1 MTLRKQ
7 LTRSY
12 TLVALAGLLLAS
24 LVGAWLIRNQQIRAA
39 EQSVALITNIVAA
52 RVEADALQPNDPQL
66 ERVVEAAGGRVLLVN
81 APSGEVRSDSV
92 DGAGS
97 FEGEQLPVRTLLA
110 AARDIQRPAIR
121 QARLGGDTY
130 FFSIVPVRPLS
141 DRDRL
146 VIAIPTAT
154 VLESWISLLPG
165 ILLMSGLGVILA
177 GGIGYRMSRK
187 VTEPLEALNKA
198 ATDMANGD
206 YDARVATASDV
217 PELQTLSN
225 TFNTMADEVKSARQ
239 VQRDFLAN
247 VSHDL
252 RTPLTSIQGFS
263 QAMMDGAVPENQ
275 LHRVATIIYTEAGRL
290 SRLVLDLLDLARIE
304 AGRFSMNRRDINF
317 KEILSQVK
325 ESFDPQAERAGVAL
339 DFKLPR
345 RALPLYADSDR
356 LVQVF
361 SNLLDNA
368 ITYAQQGGKNVK
380 VTAELGGIRNLRSYG
395 TKENHASQVTAT
407 TTDSAIECV
416 TPVTEATPVGVEVTA
431 SGTTTAPRPAINAKG
446 EPLTANEPLVSTKT
460 VVATTNG
467 NGNGHG
473 DNHGNGST
481 STIHHSTAEKP
492 TVATTASS
500 ATDDPASEPEGEGKL
515 GRWWVEVK
523 ISDDGP
529 GIAYDQKGRIFER
542 FHRGDAARSSGGLGL
557 GLAIAKEIV
566 EAHGG
571 DIAVQDNDKQ
581 GTVFVVRLPMKMW

>member
-24 LVGAWLIRNQQIRAA
+24 LVGALLIRNEQIRAA
-39 EQSVALITNIVAA
+39 ERSVALITSIVTA

-92 DGAGS
+92 EGASSLAGQ
-97 FEGEQLPVRTLLA
+97 ELPVRTLLA
-110 AARDIQRPAIR
+110 AAREMQRPAIR

-154 VLESWISLLPG
+154 VLQSWMTLLPG
-165 ILLMSGLGVILA
+165 ILLMSGLGALLA
-177 GGIGYRMSRK
+177 GAVGYRMSRK

-198 ATDMANGD
+198 ANDMAAGD
-206 YDARVATASDV
+206 YDARVSTASDV
-217 PELQTLSN
+217 QELQALST

-304 AGRFSMNRRDINF
+304 AGRFAMNRRDLNF
-317 KEILSQVK
+317 KDILSQVK
-325 ESFDPQAERAGVAL
+325 ETFEPQAERAGVTL

-368 ITYAQQGGKNVK
+368 ITYAQQGGKTVK
-380 VTAELGGIRNLRSYG
+380 VTAELGGIRNLRSYA
-395 TKENHASQVTAT
+395 TKESQNGHGTAT
-407 TTDSAIECV
+407 PTTPAPE
-416 TPVTEATPVGVEVTA
+416 PVPAVAEFLAA
-431 SGTTTAPRPAINAKG
+431 TTAPRPAITAKAEG
-446 EPLTANEPLVSTKT
+446 GSMTDALTGTAT
-460 VVATTNG
+460 VTSKGSNG
-467 NGNGHG
+467 NGNG
-473 DNHGNGST
+473 NGNGSE
-481 STIHHSTAEKP
+481 HNHSNGARDAGSP
-492 TVATTASS
+492 ASPVTTA
-500 ATDDPASEPEGEGKL
+500 TQDEPAANAEGEDKI

-529 GIAYDQKGRIFER
+529 GIAYDQKARVFER
-542 FHRGDAARSSGGLGL
+542 FHRGDAARGGGGMGL

-571 DIAVQDNDKQ
+571 DIAVQDNAKQ
-581 GTVFVVRLPMKMW
+581 GTVFVIRLPMKMW

>member
-7 LTRSY
+7 LTTSY

-24 LVGAWLIRNQQIRAA
+24 VVGALLIRNQQIRAA
-39 EQSVALITNIVAA
+39 EQNVALITNIVAT
-52 RVEADALQPNDPQL
+52 RMEADALQPDDPQL

-81 APSGEVRSDSV
+81 APTGLVRSDSV
-92 DGAGS
+92 TGNGS
-97 FEGEQLPVRTLLA
+97 FEGEELPVRTLLA
-110 AARDIQRPAIR
+110 AAREIQRPAIR

-130 FFSIVPVRPLS
+130 YFSIVPVRPLS

-154 VLESWISLLPG
+154 VLESWMTLLPG
-165 ILLMSGLGVILA
+165 MVLMSGLGVLLA
-177 GGIGYRMSRK
+177 GLVGYWMSRK
-187 VTEPLEALNKA
+187 VTEPLEALNSA
-198 ATDMANGD
+198 ATGMAAGD
-206 YDARVATASDV
+206 YDARVSTTSDIH
-217 PELQTLSN
+217 ELQTLSS

-304 AGRFSMNRRDINF
+304 AGRFTMNRRDLNF
-317 KEILSQVK
+317 KEVLSQVK
-325 ESFDPQAERAGVAL
+325 ETFEPQAERAGVAL
-339 DFKLPR
+339 DFKIPR
-345 RALPLYADSDR
+345 RALPLYADADR
-356 LVQVF
+356 LSQVF

-368 ITYAQQGGKNVK
+368 ITYAQQGGKTVK
-380 VTAELGGIRNLRSYG
+380 VTAELGGIRNLRSYNA
-395 TKENHASQVTAT
+395 KEDTAQAYTPSAPKTAT
-407 TTDSAIECV
+407 PEPEPAI
-416 TPVTEATPVGVEVTA
+416 AEVRL
-431 SGTTTAPRPAINAKG
+431 SSHITAPRPAISGK
-446 EPLTANEPLVSTKT
+446 
-460 VVATTNG
+460 VAEAPTPSLAEVLGAAPTHGNG
-467 NGNGHG
+467 NGNGKHHAPEAKSNAPVFVSLPE
-473 DNHGNGST
+473 DSSGSEET
-481 STIHHSTAEKP
+481 
-492 TVATTASS
+492 
-500 ATDDPASEPEGEGKL
+500 EGKL

-523 ISDDGP
+523 ITDDGP
-529 GIAYDQKGRIFER
+529 GIAYDQKARVFER
-542 FHRGDAARSSGGLGL
+542 FHRADAARSGGGLGL

-571 DIAVQDNDKQ
+571 DIAVQDNPKQ

>member
-12 TLVALAGLLLAS
+12 TLVAVAGLLLAS
-24 LVGAWLIRNQQIRAA
+24 LVGALLIRNQQLRSA
-39 EQSVALITNIVAA
+39 ERSVALITDMVRA
-52 RVEADALQPNDPQL
+52 RVEEDALQPNDPQL
-66 ERVVEAAGGRVLLVN
+66 ERLVEAAGGRVLLVN
-81 APSGEVRSDSV
+81 APSGEVRSDSRG
-92 DGAGS
+92 GAS
-97 FEGEQLPVRTLLA
+97 SLEGQELPVRTLLA
-110 AARDIQRPAIR
+110 AARQAQLPAIR
-121 QARLGGDTY
+121 QARLAGDTY

-146 VIAIPTAT
+146 VIAIPTAS
-154 VLESWISLLPG
+154 VLESWMTLLPG
-165 ILLMSGLGVILA
+165 ILLMSGLGAVLA
-177 GGIGYRMSRK
+177 AGVGYRMSRK

-198 ATDMANGD
+198 ATDMAAGD

-217 PELQTLSN
+217 HELQTLST

-304 AGRFSMNRRDINF
+304 SGRFSMNRRDLNF
-317 KEILSQVK
+317 KDVLSQVK
-325 ESFDPQAERAGVAL
+325 ETFEPQAERAGVAL

-345 RALPLYADSDR
+345 RALPLYADADR
-356 LVQVF
+356 LAQVF

-368 ITYAQQGGKNVK
+368 ITYAQQGGKTVK
-380 VTAELGGIRNLRSYG
+380 VTAELGGVRNLRSYAG
-395 TKENHASQVTAT
+395 KESNGSEGSHVAKPAP
-407 TTDSAIECV
+407 E
-416 TPVTEATPVGVEVTA
+416 PVPAVAEFLAA
-431 SGTTTAPRPAINAKG
+431 TTAPRPAITGKVEVGGVADNV
-446 EPLTANEPLVSTKT
+446 TTITTK
-460 VVATTNG
+460 ASNG
-467 NGNGHG
+467 NGNG
-473 DNHGNGST
+473 NGSDHKHT
-481 STIHHSTAEKP
+481 SSVKEKSHAP
-492 TVATTASS
+492 EPSGAKVVVDEADSS
-500 ATDDPASEPEGEGKL
+500 EGEDKI

-529 GIAYDQKGRIFER
+529 GIGYDQKARVFER
-542 FHRGDAARSSGGLGL
+542 FHRGDAARSGGGLGL

-571 DIAVQDNDKQ
+571 DIAVQDNAKQ